1 MKRSLFCYVVIIC
14 ISLPFA
20 FSQTPDKY
28 QSLLVN
34 KELING
40 ANAVVR
46 YNFMSV
52 SIEKQD
58 KMIITQKRIVTV
70 LNKNGNNYIH
80 AYKHYDPK
88 TKIKSIQALVY
99 DSFGKEIKKIKK
111 NDFRDVS
118 AVPGGTLYSDS
129 RVLYLDYTPVG
140 YPYTIEF
147 TSVVETS
154 NTAFIYPWY
163 FLDGYNVSTEES
175 FYELTFNASDFSI
188 RVNEKN
194 FGQYNIVK
202 KNENGYISYQG
213 TNFKAIKSE
222 DLSPS
227 FRELTPNIM
236 FTANKFHLEGVDG
249 TADNWKELGE
259 WQYHKLLAGR
269 DEVSEKTK
277 NEIIELVRNIN
288 DPVEKSKKVYEYV
301 QNSTRYISVQ
311 VGIGGWMPIAA
322 IEVDKVKYG
331 DCKGLTNYTKALLKV
346 AGVESYYCVVYADT
360 DEKRSIDP
368 EFASMQGNHIILNIP
383 TDQKNIWL
391 ECTSQIHPFG
401 FLGDFTDDRNVLVLK
416 PEGGEIVKTE
426 AYLNED
432 NYQLC
437 TGEYSINE
445 NGDIKGGMEIKTK
458 GIQYDNRFY
467 LEKRTSED
475 NTKRYKEYLD
485 NINNLH
491 IEKFSFENNKS
502 EIEFTEKVDLSASKY
517 ASATGNKLIFVVNA
531 FNKKSHVP
539 DRYRN
544 RQLPFQINRGYLDED
559 EFTIHLPEGY
569 GIEAF
574 PANELVEN
582 KFGRYQIEFIKNED
596 KTITYKRK
604 ILIKEGQY
612 PKEDYEAYRNFT
624 LQVSRLDES
633 KIVLVKK
640 T

>member
-1 MKRSLFCYVVIIC
+1 MKNSLFYYIVIYC
-14 ISLPFA
+14 LSLTFA
-20 FSQTPDKY
+20 FSQSQDKY
-28 QSLLVN
+28 QSLLVG
-34 KELING
+34 KELKEG

-46 YNFMSV
+46 YDYFSGLIVN
-52 SIEKQD
+52 QA
-58 KMIITQKRIVTV
+58 KMTINQKRIVTV
-70 LNKNGNNYIH
+70 LNEKGKGYTH
-80 AYKHYDPK
+80 TFKHYDLT
-88 TKIKSIQALVY
+88 TKIKNIQAIVY
-99 DSFGKEIKKIKK
+99 DAFGKEIKKIKK
-111 NDFRDVS
+111 KDFRDVS
-118 AVPGGTLYSDS
+118 AVPGGTLYSNS
-129 RVLYLDYTPVG
+129 RVLYFDYTPVG

-147 TSVVETS
+147 TSEVETS
-154 NTAFIYPWY
+154 NTAFIPPRY

-175 FYELTFNASDFSI
+175 FYELSFNGDNFSVRI
-188 RVNEKN
+188 KEKN

-202 KNENGYISYQG
+202 KTENGYISYQG
-213 TNFKAIKSE
+213 SNFKAIKSE

-227 FRELTPNIM
+227 FRELTPNVM
-236 FTANKFHLEGVDG
+236 FTSNKFHLEGVDG
-249 TADNWKELGE
+249 SAENWKQLGE
-259 WQYHKLLAGR
+259 WQYHKLVAGR
-269 DEVSEKTK
+269 DQVSEKTK
-277 NEIIELVRNIN
+277 NEVKELVKNID
-288 DPVEKSKKVYEYV
+288 DPVERAKKVYEYV
-301 QNSTRYISVQ
+301 QNNTRYISVQ

-360 DEKRSIDP
+360 DEKRSVDP

-383 TDQKNIWL
+383 TDEKNIWL

-426 AYLNED
+426 AYLNEE

-437 TGEYSINE
+437 TGEYFINE

-458 GIQYDNRFY
+458 GIQYDNRFF
-467 LEKRTSED
+467 LEKRSSED

-491 IEKFSFENNKS
+491 IEKFSFENNKNA
-502 EIEFTEKVDLSASKY
+502 IEFTEKVDISASKY
-517 ASATGNKLIFVVNA
+517 ASTSGNRLIFVVNA

-559 EFTIHLPEGY
+559 EFMIHLPEGY

-582 KFGRYQIEFIKNED
+582 KFGRYQIELIKNED

-612 PKEDYEAYRNFT
+612 PKEDYEAYRNFK

-633 KIVLVKK
+633 KIVLVK